1 MEQIPQ
7 LQTAELE
14 LQNALTQLVT
24 SKCLTQRSVASVL
37 DMLDVEAEKETENKW
52 TIQELIDEHKLDLC
66 EAFSEQIEEPE
77 PKPERKPH
85 MTWSEASS
93 TVTLLLHLLH
103 TENGDMPEEAW
114 EFLPKLRCYINKQ
127 YNNTLKQLN
136 CHSNQL
142 RNNNM

>member
-1 MEQIPQ
+1 LKAWKEITSTTVINGWKHTGILPSASSSDCKMEQIPQ

-103 TENGDMPEEAW
+103 TENGDMPEEA
-114 EFLPKLRCYINKQ
+114 
-127 YNNTLKQLN
+127 
-136 CHSNQL
+136 
-142 RNNNM
+142 